1 VGPGKGLAIMTGREY
16 PESPQTAV
24 GAIVV
29 KDKRVLMVKRV
40 HAPGEGLWAI
50 PGGGVKLG
58 ETLEE
63 AAEREVKEETGVV
76 IRARGPVY
84 TFDLIERDAAGRIR
98 FHYVIVD
105 LLADYVSGQPRPR
118 DDASE
123 ARWVG
128 AEELDG
134 LPASD
139 TTKDLL
145 KKLTGL
151 DRSS

>member
-1 VGPGKGLAIMTGREY
+1 
-16 PESPQTAV
+16 V
-24 GAIVV
+24 GAIIV
-29 KDKRVLMVKRV
+29 KDQKVLLVKRV

-50 PGGGVKLG
+50 PGGGVRLG

-63 AAEREVKEETGVV
+63 AAEREVKEETGIV

-84 TFDLIERDAAGRIR
+84 AFDLIEQDPAGRVR

-105 LLADYVSGQPRPR
+105 LLADYVSGRPTAR

-128 AEELDG
+128 AEELDA

-145 KKLTGL
+145 KRLTDL
-151 DRSS
+151 KPFL